1 MAEKDFKY
9 YLVEMETYKNR
20 RHTGQIEGIYAD
32 GLKAERRRLE
42 LMSDPKRDRK
52 VTYDIVPHKMGLLES
67 DTLRGMGFS

>member
-52 VTYDIVPHKMGLLES
+52 VTYEIEPHKMDLS
-67 DTLRGMGFS
+67 SSRALRDLGFS